1 MKDTPEL
8 QLLFVGRKEQKKALI
23 LEQRLQISNDK
34 DWPTLTYSPPCA
46 KFTQNQSD
54 SPRCNSSI
62 QTGLQ
67 TTVIQ
72 MWQSLTTNNWSIGFV
87 GM

>member
-8 QLLFVGRKEQKKALI
+8 QLLFVGRKEPKIALI
-23 LEQRLQISNDK
+23 FEQRLQISNDK
-34 DWPTLTYSPPCA
+34 GWPTLTYSPPYA

-62 QTGLQ
+62 QTGLLA
-67 TTVIQ
+67 TDIQ